1 LKKEEHML
9 LLFLYPILSLYI
21 DLSGQVHTITD
32 KESIMENRIRRKK
45 FVLHGLQKTLI
56 ITIMGI
62 IIAISASLIVLSLLL
77 YHYNST
83 GFIAPENQMLPLIA
97 SIWPIVITAVVL
109 YGVCLW
115 ALIIIT
121 HRIYGPLYRLTVYIK
136 KLVNGD
142 ITDEIVFRK
151 DDAITG
157 LKEIYNDL
165 RTSLEKTLHYNYTEM
180 VHIFS
185 ELEDILDKIYNKKI
199 KDRELY
205 NSLQE
210 CCSKLARALDMTSE
224 AIEKKE

>member
-1 LKKEEHML
+1 ML
-9 LLFLYPILSLYI
+9 LLFLYLIPPLYI
-21 DLSGQVHTITD
+21 DLSWYVHTITD
-32 KESIMENRIRRKK
+32 KESIMDNRIRRKQ

-62 IIAISASLIVLSLLL
+62 IIAISASLVVLSFLLF
-77 YHYNST
+77 HYYST
-83 GFIAPENQMLPLIA
+83 GLITPENQMVPLTA
-97 SIWPIVITAVVL
+97 SIWPVVITAVVL

-115 ALIIIT
+115 VLIIIT
-121 HRIYGPLYRLTVYIK
+121 HRIYGPLYRLTTYIR

-142 ITDEIVFRK
+142 KTNEIVFRK

-185 ELEDILDKIYNKKI
+185 ELENILDKIYYKKI

-210 CCSKLARALDMTSE
+210 CCSKLARALDITSE

>member
-1 LKKEEHML
+1 ML
-9 LLFLYPILSLYI
+9 LLFLYVIPHLHI
-21 DLSGQVHTITD
+21 DLSCLLHTITD
-32 KESIMENRIRRKK
+32 KESIMENRIRRKQ
-45 FVLHGLQKTLI
+45 FVLHGLQRTLI

-62 IIAISASLIVLSLLL
+62 IIAISASLVVLSFLLF
-77 YHYNST
+77 HYYST
-83 GFIAPENQMLPLIA
+83 GFIAPENQMFPLTA

-109 YGVCLW
+109 YGVCVW
-115 ALIIIT
+115 VLIIIT
-121 HRIYGPLYRLTVYIK
+121 HRIYGPLYRLTTYIK

-142 ITDEIVFRK
+142 MTDEIVFRK

-185 ELEDILDKIYNKKI
+185 ELENILDNIYHKKI

-205 NSLQE
+205 DSLQE
-210 CCSKLARALDMTSE
+210 CCSKLARALDITSE